1 MKPHFIYLLLALSL
15 TLSAPVRASRPDM
28 ARTDTVTVPIYPV
41 DELKLIRDTLH
52 MRLRLLDNDTVRQNF
67 INDVP
72 GFAYIRI
79 RLIRATEQHIEQF
92 RRTVMDSP
100 VFIFDGVDC
109 PDENPVTAPADTLG
123 VSLRVLTSVI
133 PLSAGSIALE
143 LVNRSDSTVFLESKG
158 FMTTEEAPGLWI
170 DYPGRDA
177 YSSIFYKL
185 PPRSVHRFSADLFP
199 LVNDPIPGRVR
210 YFHRMDIGS
219 AHDVLLM
226 SEFRFTDVSAPT
238 LLPPTTKAGLTS
250 SDARTEQVKVYEITD
265 QMPEFPGGD
274 KALIEY
280 IQTNTPRFMGVQGRV
295 IVQFVVDTDGTVTN
309 VKVLRSADPWLDEQA
324 LHLIRAMPRWIPGR
338 HKGRLVC
345 VRYVVPVVFRLQ

>member
-15 TLSAPVRASRPDM
+15 TLSAPVRASCPDM
-28 ARTDTVTVPIYPV
+28 AGNDTVTVPIYPV

-52 MRLRLLDNDTVRQNF
+52 MQLRLLDNDTVRQNF
-67 INDVP
+67 IDDVP

-79 RLIRATEQHIEQF
+79 RLIRATLEHVDMF

-123 VSLRVLTSVI
+123 VSLRVLTSVA

-143 LVNRSDSTVFLESKG
+143 LVNRSDSTVFLESRG
-158 FMTTEEAPGLWI
+158 FLTYEEAPGLWI
-170 DYPGRDA
+170 DYPGRDEFTVV
-177 YSSIFYKL
+177 SYKVH
-185 PPRSVHRFSADLFP
+185 PRSVHSFTADLFP
-199 LVNDPIPGRVR
+199 FVNEHFPTRFC

-219 AHDVLLM
+219 AHDILLM
-226 SEFRFTDVSAPT
+226 CEFRLADVPSPT
-238 LLPPTTKAGLTS
+238 LLPSTVEPGLTH
-250 SDARTEQVKVYEITD
+250 SDTRTEAAKVYKIAD

-274 KALIEY
+274 QALMEY
-280 IQTNTPRFMGVQGRV
+280 IQANIRKPWGVYGRV

-324 LHLIRAMPRWIPGR
+324 LRIIRAMPRWVPGR
-338 HKGRLVC
+338 HKGRPVC
-345 VRYVVPVVFRLQ
+345 VRYVVPVVFRP